1 MQAREIASM
10 KCMHKVIKMPIVK
23 IAAAV
28 GRHKKSIYK
37 ALKTRK
43 VLSRGRAPSLSS
55 SEVRHIITVLKQL
68 ISKAKTRYEVTLS
81 MVKKAAKA
89 IVCLKTIR
97 RALASKGIKFRRLRT
112 KPVLTN
118 DDIKARFQFAL
129 KYKGKPAAWWKE
141 HIHMIIDC
149 KTLPAYVTSRGRSYA
164 AQREIRGAYR
174 KLGQGMDDAYVV
186 SPKELKFNPG
196 CSAVKIVAGV
206 TVTGPSRAR
215 PFSAMLCH
223 DKFCTL
229 PLGSNARTSFNARPC
244 TRAAHGSRRV
254 SVG

>member
-1 MQAREIASM
+1 
-10 KCMHKVIKMPIVK
+10 MPPLADK
-23 IAAAV
+23 TCCDQ
-28 GRHKKSIYK
+28 GRHQSPPSIR
-37 ALKTRK
+37 LEVQRQ
-43 VLSRGRAPSLSS
+43 VRSL
-55 SEVRHIITVLKQL
+55 V
-68 ISKAKTRYEVTLS
+68 
-81 MVKKAAKA
+81 
-89 IVCLKTIR
+89 
-97 RALASKGIKFRRLRT
+97 
-112 KPVLTN
+112 
-118 DDIKARFQFAL
+118 
-129 KYKGKPAAWWKE
+129 AWWKE

-149 KTLPAYVTSRGRSYA
+149 KTFPAYVTSRGRSYA

-229 PLGSNARTSFNARPC
+229 PLDSNARTSFNARPC